1 MWMEKLAVGV
11 LRVQTPLG
19 PRYIAPTFWQRV
31 QLLWIFRNFEVLPL
45 QVLTPWQQRLID
57 ELCAERR
64 FVSLSTPAMMEDA
77 PVLGTVERR
86 PPVEVERAPE
96 RKQAAGEVATPFAAD
111 VRQRS

>member
-1 MWMEKLAVGV
+1 MWMEKLTAGV

-31 QLLWIFRNFEVLPL
+31 QLLWTFRNFEVLPL
-45 QVLTPWQQRLID
+45 QVLKPREQRLID

-77 PVLGTVERR
+77 PILGTVERR
-86 PPVEVERAPE
+86 PPVEVERLPE
-96 RKQAAGEVATPFAAD
+96 RKPAAGDVATSFAAD